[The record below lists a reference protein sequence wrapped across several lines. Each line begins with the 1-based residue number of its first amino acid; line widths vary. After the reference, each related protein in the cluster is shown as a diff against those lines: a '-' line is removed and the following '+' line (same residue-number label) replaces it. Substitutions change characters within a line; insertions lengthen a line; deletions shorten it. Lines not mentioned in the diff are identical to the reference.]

1 MYSKLILEYA
11 YREVEEKNCRFEE
24 GNIARMES
32 LQRVLGIAFSLSMGD
47 L

>member
-11 YREVEEKNCRFEE
+11 YREVKEKNYRFEE
-24 GNIARMES
+24 GNIARMDS
-32 LQRVLGIAFSLSMGD
+32 LQRVLGIALSLSMGD

>member
-11 YREVEEKNCRFEE
+11 SREVKEKNYRFEE
-24 GNIARMES
+24 GNIARMDS
-32 LQRVLGIAFSLSMGD
+32 LQSLRHALSLTMGD